1 MRRDFEKYTPE
12 TKIEVDENGDE
23 YEVKRFHIEGRAVN
37 DGRSQCVITRRKRT
51 TPTQPIEDEPRQQQV
66 LFYYASEPIAEENH
80 PNDKDIPFH
89 SLKNQTN
96 ELTLAAVLN
105 NDDNDETSS
114 NERIKETGTESQQF
128 LQQLPQYS
136 SINNGLIVVHSYE
149 PQKYQQ
155 QPQKVFALVPLP
167 YGSLEE
173 ASEEFSSSGIWS
185 IDEDDDG
192 DDGDDDWEDISDD
205 FVNSNNKNNKRPTK
219 TRNKKKSNKKSS
231 SNKNKRKNNNKI
243 KSRVSTTIKPTNHK
257 KSNRRGVKVPNR
269 RKEPTYQKN
278 RRHQYADIDEYDDI
292 PSYDVSSAQTDDDQE
307 ADVNCII
314 IRKEFTTTTTPRPF
328 WNIFGRNANG
338 TSRSS
343 DHSPKLGMRHVRFE
357 HHWMPPVQQRCSE
370 SSLILNT

>member
-1 MRRDFEKYTPE
+1 MFRKLCVLLLMLGMAIIIKSE

-23 YEVKRFHIEGRAVN
+23 YEVKRFHIEGRAVD

-105 NDDNDETSS
+105 NDDNGYQGNGETS
-114 NERIKETGTESQQF
+114 NKEGIKEPGTESQQF
-128 LQQLPQYS
+128 FQQLPQYS

-149 PQKYQQ
+149 PQKFQQ

-173 ASEEFSSSGIWS
+173 ASDEFSSSGIWS
-185 IDEDDDG
+185 IDDDDDG
-192 DDGDDDWEDISDD
+192 ADGDDDWEDIPDD
-205 FVNSNNKNNKRPTK
+205 LVNSNNKNNKRRNKTK
-219 TRNKKKSNKKSS
+219 NKKKTNKKTSG
-231 SNKNKRKNNNKI
+231 NKNRRKNDNKI
-243 KSRVSTTIKPTNHK
+243 KSRISTTTIKPINHK

-269 RKEPTYQKN
+269 RKGSTFQKN
-278 RRHQYADIDEYDDI
+278 RRHQFAGIDEYDDK
-292 PSYDVSSAQTDDDQE
+292 PSYGVTTSQTDYDQE
-307 ADVNCII
+307 PDLNCII
-314 IRKEFTTTTTPRPF
+314 IRKEFTTTTTTPRPF
-328 WNIFGRNANG
+328 WNIFGRDANG

-343 DHSPKLGMRHVRFE
+343 GQFGNRKRLNLRF
-357 HHWMPPVQQRCSE
+357 VA
-370 SSLILNT
+370 